1 MTAPN
6 PLLAQPQHENEQSW
20 DNVEGGG
27 VFDALAD
34 AAAPLVGAQRDAGG
48 VASDVAGAGVELM
61 GAAMDPLNAL
71 ASAGVGWLIEHLEFL
86 HEPLDWLAG
95 DPTVITAQA
104 QTWHNVSAE
113 LGAVAGDY
121 ERALAGLHGW
131 DGAAVQSYRGAAQ
144 SYTGAL
150 RAGSAHAAGVSE
162 SISTAGALVGT
173 TRALI
178 RDWIAELAGRL
189 VVKAFLAL
197 AAAPETLGA
206 SLAAF
211 ATHAIASAAAL
222 ASKISARVARLLERL
237 GRSAD
242 ELRTMTVQFDRLGTE
257 AERVAQSVRQAHD
270 SWEWPAKAVT
280 ELGKQQADVRDDQRC
295 WRGGEPRTPNG

>member
-6 PLLAQPQHENEQSW
+6 PLVVQPQNANEASW

-27 VFDALAD
+27 VFQALAD
-34 AAAPLVGAQRDAGG
+34 AAAALTGAPRDAGG

-61 GAAMDPLNAL
+61 GAAMNPLNAL

-95 DPTVITAQA
+95 DPTVIKAQA
-104 QTWHNVSAE
+104 HTWHNVSAE

-121 ERALAGLHGW
+121 EHALAGLPGW
-131 DGAAVQSYRGAAQ
+131 DGAAVQAYRGAAE
-144 SYTGAL
+144 SYIGAL

-178 RDWIAELAGRL
+178 RDWIAELVGNL
-189 VVKAFLAL
+189 IVKAAVAMSV
-197 AAAPETLGA
+197 AAATLAA

-211 ATHAIASAAAL
+211 VADAVATAAAL
-222 ASKISARVARLLERL
+222 ASKISTKIVSLVEKL
-237 GRSAD
+237 GRSAG
-242 ELRTMTVQFDRLGTE
+242 ELRLMTSQFDRLGAE
-257 AERVAQSVRQAHD
+257 AERAAESVGHAYDRLK
-270 SWEWPAKAVT
+270 WPMKAAAEV
-280 ELGKQQADVRDDQRC
+280 GKQAATARDDQQG
-295 WRGGEPRTPNG
+295 WRDQ